1 MEQLAELAAHAAIIC
16 RAIAA
21 IMLLQI
27 NRCLRHGTHTIITNS

>member
-1 MEQLAELAAHAAIIC
+1 MEPMAELAAHAAIIC

-27 NRCLRHGTHTIITNS
+27 DRCLRQGAHTIITNS